1 MITIGI
7 DAGTSV
13 VKSVAYT
20 SDGTELAVVR
30 RPTKVEHPRPG
41 WAEQDMDEVWQAVAG
56 TVAELV
62 AEVGSE

>member
-13 VKSVAYT
+13 VKSVAYA